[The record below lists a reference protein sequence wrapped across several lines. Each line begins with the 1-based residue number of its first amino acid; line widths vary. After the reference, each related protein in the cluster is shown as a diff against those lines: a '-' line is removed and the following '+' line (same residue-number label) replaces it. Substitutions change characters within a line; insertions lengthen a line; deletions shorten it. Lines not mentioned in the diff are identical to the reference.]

1 MVELKNSDVSGATV
15 DARMLAEVGADPPP
29 GFFDDFELALARLLF
44 VVPQVGSIV
53 RSGVQAVA
61 RPTPTAAR
69 RKVRW
74 FEHQLAVDAE
84 SQFSETFAVVNRKL
98 RFL

>member
-1 MVELKNSDVSGATV
+1 MVELKNSDVAGATV

-29 GFFDDFELALARLLF
+29 GFFDDFDLVLARLLF

-61 RPTPTAAR
+61 RAAPAAAR
-69 RKVRW
+69 RKVVAL
-74 FEHQLAVDAE
+74 EHQLAVNAE
-84 SQFSETFAVVNRKL
+84 SEFSETVAVDNG
-98 RFL
+98 